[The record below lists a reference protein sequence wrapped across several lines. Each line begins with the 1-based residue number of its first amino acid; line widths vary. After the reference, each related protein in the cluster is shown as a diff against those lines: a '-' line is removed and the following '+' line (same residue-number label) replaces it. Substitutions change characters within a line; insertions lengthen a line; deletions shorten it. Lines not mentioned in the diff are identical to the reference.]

1 MSVLRGQFAI
11 PIKKEERKKRKRQN
25 RYLHLIWFW
34 KKKVCFDVADNG
46 IEYECHVVAELE
58 NSDHALFEV
67 KRIFHDGK
75 WNEIEGNTVVLPNK
89 TVYFDFRFNDDVN
102 NLFLEVKDGLDNSYY
117 YEIKVLSLNLL
128 PGVVRNSNTELLHT
142 VRELKEISIDEI
154 NKRTTKR

>member
-1 MSVLRGQFAI
+1 M
-11 PIKKEERKKRKRQN
+11 
-25 RYLHLIWFW
+25 
-34 KKKVCFDVADNG
+34 
-46 IEYECHVVAELE
+46 
-58 NSDHALFEV
+58 
-67 KRIFHDGK
+67 
-75 WNEIEGNTVVLPNK
+75 
-89 TVYFDFRFNDDVN
+89 N